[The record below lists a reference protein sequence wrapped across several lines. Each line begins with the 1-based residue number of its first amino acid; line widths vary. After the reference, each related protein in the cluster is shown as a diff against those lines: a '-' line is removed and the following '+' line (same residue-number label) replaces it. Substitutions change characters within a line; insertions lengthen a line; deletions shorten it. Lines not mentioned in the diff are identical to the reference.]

1 MLARYLTA
9 LLAVVTIIVIFL
21 TKMSKTKM
29 PTLTIRNVAT
39 SVHKF
44 LRKQAA
50 EHGRSMEAEVREIL
64 KQDMKNKQDK
74 PSDIARQIHTI
85 FAKIGGGDDLADAL
99 PQRDKQAPDPVTF
112 K

>member
-1 MLARYLTA
+1 
-9 LLAVVTIIVIFL
+9 
-21 TKMSKTKM
+21 M
-29 PTLTIRNVAT
+29 PTLTIRNIEP

-64 KQDMKNKQDK
+64 KQNMQDKQDK
-74 PSDIARQIHTI
+74 PGDIARQIHGI

-99 PQRDKQAPDPVTF
+99 PKRDRQAPVPVSF
-112 K
+112 KK